1 MTKGMKITK
10 GGFQLE
16 KQKLKTYRFR
26 WVILFAFM
34 LVMAVQQLLWIS
46 FASIT
51 SDAAAY
57 YKVSDMGIG
66 MLSMVFMIVY
76 IIISIPSSWLI
87 DTYGF
92 RIAVG
97 LGAALTGIGGLFR
110 GILAHDYNMVLIF
123 TIIIAIGQPLIVNAV
138 TKIAARWF
146 PIRERATASGMSWL
160 AGYLGLIAGLVITPY
175 LSSSYGIPYMLM
187 IYGLIAMAAGIIF
200 VISAREYPPTPQCSP
215 EQEERSLVFDGLKN
229 MIRKKDFLL
238 LMAVFFI
245 GLGVFNGLSTWI
257 ENILKPGGFS
267 SYQAGIA
274 GGLMVL
280 SGVIGS
286 AIMPMLSDKLQSRSK
301 FVLLAMAGAL
311 PGLVGM
317 TFARSYWLLLVSA
330 CLLGFFMLSTAPIG
344 FQYGAEVAYPAPE
357 GTSTGMLMLMGQVSG
372 IIFIFGMDAFKSPTG
387 SMTASMI
394 VLIALMVLSVIISSR
409 LKEST
414 LMDKQKTD

>member
-1 MTKGMKITK
+1 MV
-10 GGFQLE
+10 
-16 KQKLKTYRFR
+16 KQTIKTYRFR

-57 YKVSDMGIG
+57 YSVSDLGIG
-66 MLSMVFMIVY
+66 LLSMVFMIVY
-76 IIISIPSSWLI
+76 IIISIPSSWFI

-97 LGAALTGIGGLFR
+97 LGAALTGICGLLRGLF
-110 GILAHDYNMVLIF
+110 AQDYTMVLIF
-123 TIIIAIGQPLIVNAV
+123 TIGIAIGQPLIINAV

-146 PIRERATASGMSWL
+146 PLRERATASGMSWL
-160 AGYLGLIAGLVITPY
+160 AGYLGLIAGLVVTPY
-175 LSSSYGIPYMLM
+175 LSSSYSIPYMLT
-187 IYGLIAMAAGIIF
+187 IYGIISMAAGIIF
-200 VISAREYPPTPQCSP
+200 IIFAKEYPPTPQCEP
-215 EQEERSLVFDGLKN
+215 DQEERSLVFDGLKK
-229 MIRKKDFLL
+229 MLRKKDFLL

-257 ENILKPGGFS
+257 ENILKPNGFS
-267 SYQAGIA
+267 SYEAGIA

-301 FVLLAMAGAL
+301 FILMAMAGSL
-311 PGLVGM
+311 PGLIGM
-317 TFARSYWLLLVSA
+317 TYARSYWLLLVSA
-330 CLLGFFMLSTAPIG
+330 CILGFFMLSTAPIG
-344 FQYGAEVAYPAPE
+344 FQYGAEIAYPAPE

-372 IIFIFGMDAFKSPTG
+372 IIFIFGMDTFKSSSTG
-387 SMTASMI
+387 SMTASMV
-394 VLIALMVLSVIISSR
+394 VLIALMVLSIIISAR
-409 LKEST
+409 LKESS
-414 LMDKQKTD
+414 LMNKKDAA